1 MEKNMPYPVRSTEP
15 NAFGLF
21 DLHGNVWEWVGDY
34 YEPGHTDRPRGPA
47 TGEWRVQKGGSWQE
61 PAARCRSAARRG
73 LPPDTRKDDAGFRV
87 AYSPVTK

>member
-1 MEKNMPYPVRSTEP
+1 MPYPVRSTEP

-34 YEPGHTDRPRGPA
+34 YEPGHTGRPRGPA
-47 TGEWRVQKGGSWQE
+47 AGDWRVQKGGSWQE

-73 LPPDTRKDDAGFRV
+73 QPPDGRKDDAGFRV
-87 AYSPVTK
+87 AFAPLEKP